1 MGEEELVQC
10 ELVSI
15 DEADKK
21 EEVDVGKILEKLLVF
36 FDSDIDEV
44 IKYIMLGEIEVAHI
58 TPGKRIDLH
67 PSREYL
73 LRLSRVIGDIK
84 RQLDNLNNEDEDLD
98 NLWG

>member
-1 MGEEELVQC
+1 MGEEELLEC
-10 ELVSI
+10 ELVPRG
-15 DEADKK
+15 KK
-21 EEVDVGKILEKLLVF
+21 KDNEVVDVTKILEKLLLF
-36 FDSDIDEV
+36 FDKDIDEV
-44 IKYIMLGEIEVAHI
+44 IKYILLGEIPVDHI

-84 RQLDNLNNEDEDLD
+84 RQLDSMNNEDEDLD